1 MKQLSDIKVV
11 IADDDD
17 LARHVLRMLLR
28 ELEYNVVG
36 EAHDGTSVLNL
47 IEQHQPHVLCLDL
60 NMPRMGGME
69 VLRSVRQDH
78 PELVIVIIS
87 AASTKDNVR
96 EALALGAA
104 GFVVKPF
111 NAAKLSELIQQ
122 NLPPGLAAQ
131 PG

>member
-1 MKQLSDIKVV
+1 VL

-28 ELEYNVVG
+28 ELEYEVVG
-36 EAHDGTSVLNL
+36 EAHDGTGVLNL
-47 IEQHQPHVLCLDL
+47 IDQHEPHVLCLDL

-69 VLRSVRQDH
+69 VLRMVRQQH
-78 PELVIVIIS
+78 PGLVIIIIS
-87 AASTKDNVR
+87 GASTKDNVR

-111 NAAKLSELIQQ
+111 NANKLNELIMQSLSEGM
-122 NLPPGLAAQ
+122 NNRTA
-131 PG
+131 